1 MIIECHRR
9 IYSSY
14 MGSKAVIH
22 VFIPIISF
30 LRRINSRRCSVATQI
45 SYSHHI
51 ISSSL
56 PSSYQTLSQDLG
68 PYHLVSLLFN
78 HSFLTFLPSGLS
90 KSAMGFEETLSSP
103 R

>member
-1 MIIECHRR
+1 
-9 IYSSY
+9 

-30 LRRINSRRCSVATQI
+30 FKTNQLSPVFRCNTNI
-45 SYSHHI
+45 LPYSHHI